1 MEALQF
7 TWFLIVGFL
16 LIGYFVLDGFDFGV
30 GMALPFVSKDDVD
43 RRVVINTI
51 GPVWDLNETWLI
63 VAGACLFAS
72 FPEWYATMF
81 SGFYLA
87 LLLMLISLILRGVSF
102 EYRHQGTHERWS
114 RWFDRFIVIG
124 SVTPALLWGV
134 AFGNLI
140 QGIPMRI
147 LEFGGWSF
155 TGSLFD
161 LLTPYPLLTGL
172 TTLFLF
178 FSYGLSYLALKST
191 GEVRER
197 SRVLGRKVGLLT
209 LLLAAAFI
217 VWTVAMNINGE
228 LLWLVLVFG
237 ALAAASL
244 IASLLSTHAGRDG
257 WAFVWHLVTVV
268 AAVGFIYF
276 TLFPNLVVS
285 ATPGVENLTI
295 WNGSSSYNTL
305 VLMSWIAGFMLPVV
319 LAYQAWTFWV
329 FRKRVGREHIPGAE
343 VSLGSRQ
350 RDLGK
355 NQAVAL
361 KD

>member
-30 GMALPFVSKDDVD
+30 GMALPFVSRDDAD

-87 LLLMLISLILRGVSF
+87 LLLILLALILRGVSF
-102 EYRHQGTHERWS
+102 EYRHQGTHEKWTA
-114 RWFDRFIVIG
+114 WFDNFIVIG
-124 SVTPALLWGV
+124 SALPALLWGV

-140 QGIPMRI
+140 QGIPMAE
-147 LEFGGWSF
+147 LETGGWSY
-155 TGSLFD
+155 TGNFFD
-161 LLTPYPLLTGL
+161 LLTPYPLLAGL

-178 FSYGLSYLALKST
+178 FSYGLTYLALKAT
-191 GEVRER
+191 GDVRER
-197 SRVLGRKVGLLT
+197 SRVLGIKIGLVT
-209 LLLAAAFI
+209 LVLAAAFI
-217 VWTVAMNINGE
+217 VWTVLANMGAAA
-228 LLWLVLVFG
+228 LWLVLVFG
-237 ALAAASL
+237 ALAAVSL
-244 IASLLSTHAGRDG
+244 ILSLLSTGRGRDG

-276 TLFPNLVVS
+276 TLFPNLIVNSTV
-285 ATPGVENLTI
+285 GGENLTI
-295 WNGSSSYNTL
+295 WNGSSSATTL
-305 VLMSWIAGFMLPVV
+305 TLMTWVAVIMIPLV

-329 FRKRVGREHIPGAE
+329 FRKRVGREHIPGE
-343 VSLGSRQ
+343 PVSLSAA
-350 RDLGK
+350 K
-355 NQAVAL
+355 SV
-361 KD
+361 